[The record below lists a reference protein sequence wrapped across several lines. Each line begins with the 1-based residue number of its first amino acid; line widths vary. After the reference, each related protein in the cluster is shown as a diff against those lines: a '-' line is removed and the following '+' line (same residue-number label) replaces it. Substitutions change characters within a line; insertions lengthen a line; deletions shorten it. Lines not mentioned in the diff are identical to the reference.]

1 MSIKKYNI
9 SSIKQLVDL
18 NGRVVNFH
26 LTFTVKSLTNEPF
39 DALVV
44 TQEMLDSNAPLN
56 YQRAEGEISGQI
68 KNDNNV
74 FNSYF
79 LCLKSD
85 KTQEV
90 EVKTMMEEV
99 PANVVITPV
108 QTNAD
113 IVHPRT
119 PRPIRDNYYDDE
131 IVVQSEKVSEYQ
143 FYIRLAIVFAVL
155 ACIGLGAYYYY
166 QNQKKKGEETEVA
179 VVGELKND
187 LSEISNKISKLSDG
201 LSDVTSK
208 VNDSLSDV
216 SHTLSDVTAKVS
228 DSLGDV
234 KLNFNSEFDKLH
246 ENIKPVSDLTDIKD
260 SINSLKSLYSGAG
273 PAVKAPS
280 IVTPPST
287 PVKDAISNVD
297 DVLSRTMRILNK
309 QA

>member
-9 SSIKQLVDL
+9 SSIKQLIDL

-26 LTFTVKSLTNEPF
+26 LTFTVKSLSNEPF

-74 FNSYF
+74 YNSYF

-90 EVKTMMEEV
+90 EVKTTMEEV
-99 PANVVITPV
+99 PANVVINPV

-119 PRPIRDNYYDDE
+119 PRPLRDNYEDD
-131 IVVQSEKVSEYQ
+131 ILVRSEKISDYQ
-143 FYIRLAIVFAVL
+143 FYIRLAVVFAVL

-166 QNQKKKGEETEVA
+166 QSQKKNETGQVA

-201 LSDVTSK
+201 LNDVTSK
-208 VNDSLSDV
+208 VSDGLSDV
-216 SHTLSDVTAKVS
+216 THTLSDVTTKVS
-228 DSLGDV
+228 DGLGDV

-246 ENIKPVSDLTDIKD
+246 ENIKPVSDLSDIKD
-260 SINSLKSLYSGAG
+260 SINSLKSLYSGG
-273 PAVKAPS
+273 GGAVKTPS

-297 DVLSRTMRILNK
+297 DVLSRTMKILNK

>member
-9 SSIKQLVDL
+9 SSIKQLIDL

-26 LTFTVKSLTNEPF
+26 LTFTVKSLSNEPF

-74 FNSYF
+74 YNSYF

-90 EVKTMMEEV
+90 EVKTTMEEV
-99 PANVVITPV
+99 PANVVINPV

-119 PRPIRDNYYDDE
+119 PRPLRDNYEDD
-131 IVVQSEKVSEYQ
+131 ILVRSEKISDYQ
-143 FYIRLAIVFAVL
+143 FYIRLAVVFAVL

-166 QNQKKKGEETEVA
+166 QSQKKSETGQVA

-201 LSDVTSK
+201 LNDVTSK
-208 VNDSLSDV
+208 VSDGLSDV
-216 SHTLSDVTAKVS
+216 THTLSDVTTKVS
-228 DSLGDV
+228 DGLGDV

-246 ENIKPVSDLTDIKD
+246 ENIKPVSDLSDIKD
-260 SINSLKSLYSGAG
+260 SINSLKSLYSGG
-273 PAVKAPS
+273 GGGAVKVPS

-297 DVLSRTMRILNK
+297 DVLSRTMKILNK